1 MKSVL
6 EREAIRKW
14 FVPMNCILFVYFL
27 ELVFPPVTVI
37 VDATWV
43 CAICMALWL
52 FLSFIIDARFYLNL
66 NYRSFLAL
74 VFLVFSIFLPRLF
87 GVTTIGN
94 RYVGLGLLALGPIIF
109 EFYKKHGMLRAL
121 RNVIFGIIPF
131 ITITLTIT
139 LYRLIEDPWISR
151 SIKTSDEYSE
161 SLAREGVGGY
171 GFIYFM
177 VVITPVLLYIFLNS
191 KLRRIKLLTACAFIL
206 SVFFILKSNYVT
218 ALLIAI
224 LASAVMVLYHIIG
237 KNKGN
242 IAVLILIL
250 IVAVLLLSNI
260 NVIVNTFADIIPKR
274 IAKVLVTEDGTNV
287 FVSVFEEF
295 VIDRWPVMKTSID
308 GFFENPLFGMIT
320 LGNNNLADYFF
331 SGFGQ
336 HSHILDTFSLLG
348 VFGGIIN
355 LIVVFRPF
363 RDENGKWVKGSA
375 PLTAAMLV
383 CVVGIYLF
391 NNATSSIA
399 LATSIIFPLL
409 REYYI
414 NPSAFKAP
422 RLKEDA

>member
-1 MKSVL
+1 MKSIF
-6 EREAIRKW
+6 ERETIRIW
-14 FVPMNCILFVYFL
+14 FVPMNFILFVYFL
-27 ELVFPPVTVI
+27 ELVFPPVTTI

-52 FLSFIIDARFYLNL
+52 FLSFIIDSYFYLNL
-66 NYRSFLAL
+66 NYRSFICL
-74 VFLVFSIFLPRLF
+74 VFFVFSIFLPRLF

-94 RYVGLGLLALGPIIF
+94 RYVGLGLLAIGPIIF
-109 EFYKKHGMLRAL
+109 EFYKKHSRLREL
-121 RNVIFGIIPF
+121 RNIIFAIIPF
-131 ITITLTIT
+131 ISITLGIT
-139 LYRLIEDPWISR
+139 LYRLLESPFISR
-151 SIKTSDEYSE
+151 TIKSSGEYSE
-161 SLAREGVGGY
+161 GLAREGVGGY
-171 GFIYFM
+171 NFIYFI
-177 VVITPVLLYIFLNS
+177 VVIALLLLYIFLNF
-191 KLRRIKLLTACAFIL
+191 KIKKIKAITIIVYVIMVYFT
-206 SVFFILKSNYVT
+206 LKSNYVT
-218 ALLIAI
+218 AFLIVIIASAVMLFFYMVENSKNRIVSGTLLLIAI
-224 LASAVMVLYHIIG
+224 ILVVTNINGI
-237 KNKGN
+237 
-242 IAVLILIL
+242 IAVF
-250 IVAVLLLSNI
+250 AE
-260 NVIVNTFADIIPKR
+260 VIPPR
-274 IAKVLVTEDGTNV
+274 IAEVFITEDGRNV

-295 VIDRWPVMKTSID
+295 VNDRWPVMKTSID
-308 GFFENPLFGMIT
+308 GFFENPFLGMIT

-363 RDENGKWVKGSA
+363 RDESGKWVKGSA

-414 NPSAFKAP
+414 NPSAFKVP
-422 RLKEDA
+422 KFKEEV